1 MEKLAEDAIAEDN
14 EAQAAVD
21 VVERKLRVLLFA
33 GGPSREYQYLRNQFR
48 RDAGTIVDVLLQT
61 AKPGPGISQD
71 ANEILGE
78 FPRTR
83 PDLAKYDAI
92 VAFDP
97 DWRELDATQADLLE
111 DWVGDQAGGLCW
123 PPGRCTPALGPP
135 IRSRPPICQKFA
147 GCIR

>member
-1 MEKLAEDAIAEDN
+1 M
-14 EAQAAVD
+14 QAAGYA
-21 VVERKLRVLLFA
+21 RRGGRGFAGQLFA

-48 RDAGTIVDVLLQT
+48 RDSGTIVDVLLQT

-78 FPRTR
+78 FPRTGQ
-83 PDLAKYDAI
+83 DLAKYDAI

-111 DWVGDQAGGLCW
+111 DW
-123 PPGRCTPALGPP
+123 
-135 IRSRPPICQKFA
+135 
-147 GCIR
+147 